1 MLMVADETMY
11 AFYRDGLEE
20 YLLTIANM
28 VGWYSYTLIPSLCDD
43 FALNSN
49 IFNSFGSHIYR
60 NLLCFIVRK
69 FEVNSTANTL

>member
-1 MLMVADETMY
+1 MVADETMY

-43 FALNSN
+43 FALN
-49 IFNSFGSHIYR
+49 R

>member
-1 MLMVADETMY
+1 MVADETMY
-11 AFYRDGLEE
+11 AFYKDGLEE

-28 VGWYSYTLIPSLCDD
+28 VSWYSYTLIPSLCND

-49 IFNSFGSHIYR
+49 IFNSSVSHIYR

-69 FEVNSTANTL
+69 FEVNSTTNTL

>member
-1 MLMVADETMY
+1 MVADETMY

-28 VGWYSYTLIPSLCDD
+28 VGWYSYTRIPSLCDD

-49 IFNSFGSHIYR
+49 IYINSFVSHIYR

>member
-1 MLMVADETMY
+1 MVADETMY

-28 VGWYSYTLIPSLCDD
+28 VGWYSYTPIPSLCDD

-49 IFNSFGSHIYR
+49 IF
-60 NLLCFIVRK
+60 
-69 FEVNSTANTL
+69 